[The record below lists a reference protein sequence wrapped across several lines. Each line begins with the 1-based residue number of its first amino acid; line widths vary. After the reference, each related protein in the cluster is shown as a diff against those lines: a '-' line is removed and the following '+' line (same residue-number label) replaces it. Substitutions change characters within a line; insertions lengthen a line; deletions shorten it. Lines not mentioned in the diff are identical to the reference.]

1 MNTINRGVSGSE
13 KSNETDDP
21 NQSKPEK
28 KNDFYGSDKK
38 PNRTNRKPKW
48 FGSVL
53 GSNFQIQWINRT
65 KPIYSIYVKLFF

>member
-1 MNTINRGVSGSE
+1 VEADQENPIEPMIQTNPNR
-13 KSNETDDP
+13 
-21 NQSKPEK
+21 K
-28 KNDFYGSDKK
+28 KIDVYGSDQK

-53 GSNFQIQWINRT
+53 GSGFQIQLTNRA